1 MLGYGSGGGLSARPL
16 DRLAAVDL
24 YGAELLRSAARPDSV
39 GALRVVD
46 ENGGELPFA
55 MPRYLEAPT
64 VEEHS
69 VLARAVGPVLD
80 IGCGPGRHVVALSR
94 RGVVAVGVDI
104 SPRAVR
110 LARTRG
116 ANVIEGSIFDRL
128 PGAGTWGSALLLD
141 GNIGIGG
148 APCQL
153 LTRVGGLLAPAGI
166 VLVEVEGPDVLTGPL
181 RVRLESG
188 PARSQWFPWARMS
201 TGELPAIASEAG
213 FEVREEWHT
222 DARWFA
228 ALERASSRPRA

>member
-1 MLGYGSGGGLSARPL
+1 MSARPL

-24 YGAELLRSAARPDSV
+24 YGAELLRSASQPHAV

-46 ENGGELPFA
+46 EHGGELPFA
-55 MPRYLEAPT
+55 LRRYLEAPT
-64 VEEHS
+64 AEELG
-69 VLARAVGPVLD
+69 VLTRAVGPVLD

-94 RGVVAVGVDI
+94 RGVVAIGVDI
-104 SPRAVR
+104 SPLAVR

-116 ANVIEGSIFDRL
+116 AHVIEGSIFDRL

-153 LTRVGGLLAPAGI
+153 LARVGALLAPAGI
-166 VLVEVEGPDVLTGPL
+166 VLLEVEDPDVPTGTL

-188 PARSQWFPWARMS
+188 RTRSHWFPWARMS
-201 TGELPAIASEAG
+201 TAELPAIASEAG
-213 FEVREEWHT
+213 FEVREKWH
-222 DARWFA
+222 AGGRWFA
-228 ALERASSRPRA
+228 ALERP

>member
-1 MLGYGSGGGLSARPL
+1 LSARPL

-24 YGAELLRSAARPDSV
+24 YGAELLRSASQPHAV

-46 ENGGELPFA
+46 EHGGELPFA
-55 MPRYLEAPT
+55 LRRYLAAPT
-64 VEEHS
+64 AEEHG
-69 VLARAVGPVLD
+69 VLTRAVGPVLD

-104 SPRAVR
+104 SPLAVR

-153 LTRVGGLLAPAGI
+153 LTRVGALLAPAGI
-166 VLVEVEGPDVLTGPL
+166 VLLEVEGPDVSTRTL
-181 RVRLESG
+181 RVRLESERT
-188 PARSQWFPWARMS
+188 RSQWFPWARMS
-201 TGELPAIASEAG
+201 TGELPAIASTAG
-213 FEVREEWHT
+213 FDVREEWHSGG
-222 DARWFA
+222 RWFA
-228 ALERASSRPRA
+228 KLERA